1 MKKVIGIALVV
12 AVVLAVF
19 RRFGPALRDRAMA
32 RCQEMFE
39 RVSGERAHDQDREH
53 VVSATGG

>member
-12 AVVLAVF
+12 AVVLAVL

-32 RCQEMFE
+32 RCREMFE
-39 RVSGERAHDQDREH
+39 RVPGERARDQDREH